1 MKQTVW
7 ILSKQIFK
15 KSFES
20 KENLLFKIIQF
31 LLLWIRIWTSK
42 SDPDPNK
49 NRSDPQRWQ
58 QLHKASIIQSM
69 IRHIESRNTHRKI
82 ITGTDFLLTPPYKY
96 RYCTIITKPLK
107 NEQLKQ

>member
-1 MKQTVW
+1 MNFIKTN
-7 ILSKQIFK
+7 LK
-15 KSFES
+15 K
-20 KENLLFKIIQF
+20 KVLKVRKIYYLQLFNF
-31 LLLWIRIWTSK
+31 LLLRIRIWTSK

-49 NRSDPQRWQ
+49 NRPDPQRWQ

-82 ITGTDFLLTPPYKY
+82 ITGTNFLLTPPYKY